1 MQQFKDKVA
10 VITGA
15 AGALGMALA
24 ARFSGEGMRLA
35 LADVDAAALAAAE
48 KQLKAAGAQVVS
60 LPVDVSQLA
69 DIKALAELALATWG
83 GVHVVCNN
91 AGVAPLGPVWE
102 STSADWDW
110 VLGVNL
116 RGVINGVQVFT
127 PLLLAQNEG
136 HIVNTASVAG
146 LVSPPGM
153 GAYAVSKHAVVA
165 LSECLY
171 HDLLQTKTAVRCSV
185 LCPAYFPSGIAD
197 SERNRPV
204 RLQDGDK
211 KDSGKSL
218 ARQAQEAGLRRA
230 VQSGKM
236 SADDIARA
244 TLQAVIEE
252 RFWILTHPKIL
263 GAVRMRMEDV
273 LAGRNPTDPLGVKG

>member
-24 ARFSGEGMRLA
+24 ARFATAGMRLV
-35 LADVDAAALAAAE
+35 LADVDAAALSDTE
-48 KQLKAAGAQVVS
+48 KKLQAAGAQVVS
-60 LPVDVSQLA
+60 LPVDVSRLS
-69 DIKALAELALATWG
+69 DVKALAEMALAEWG
-83 GVHVVCNN
+83 AVHIVCNN

-102 STSADWDW
+102 ATSTDWDW

-116 RGVINGVQVFT
+116 RGVIHGVQVFA
-127 PLLLAQNEG
+127 PLLLAQDEG

-146 LVSPPGM
+146 LISPPGM

-171 HDLLQTKTAVRCSV
+171 HDLQQRKSAVRCSV

-197 SERNRPV
+197 SERNRPAH
-204 RLQDGDK
+204 LQQDQ
-211 KDSGKSL
+211 GKSIS
-218 ARQAQEAGLRRA
+218 REAQEAALRRA

-236 SADDIARA
+236 SAEDIAGVTLRA
-244 TLQAVIEE
+244 VVEE

-263 GAVRMRMEDV
+263 GAVRARMEDV
-273 LAGRNPTDPLGVKG
+273 LVGRNPTDPLGVKG

>member
-24 ARFSGEGMRLA
+24 TRFAGEGMRLA

-69 DIKALAELALATWG
+69 DVKALAELALATWG

-116 RGVINGVQVFT
+116 GGVINGVQVFT

-165 LSECLY
+165 LTECLY
-171 HDLLQTKTAVRCSV
+171 HDLLQTRTAVHCSV

-197 SERNRPV
+197 SERTRPA
-204 RLQDGDK
+204 RLQQDGA
-211 KDSGKSL
+211 KSL

-230 VQSGKM
+230 VQSGKL
-236 SADDIARA
+236 SAEDIAGA

>member
-24 ARFSGEGMRLA
+24 ARFAAEGMRLA

-48 KQLKAAGAQVVS
+48 KKLKSAGAQVVS
-60 LPVDVSQLA
+60 LPVDVAQLA
-69 DIKALAELALATWG
+69 DLKALAELTLSTWG
-83 GVHVVCNN
+83 AVHVLCNN

-102 STSADWDW
+102 ATAADWDW

-116 RGVINGVQVFT
+116 KGVIHGVQVFT
-127 PLLLAQNEG
+127 PLLLSQNEG

-146 LVSPPGM
+146 LISPPGM

-171 HDLLQTKTAVRCSV
+171 HDLLQRKSAVRCSV
-185 LCPAYFPSGIAD
+185 LCPAYFSSGIAD
-197 SERNRPV
+197 SERNRPAH
-204 RLQDGDK
+204 LQQ
-211 KDSGKSL
+211 DSGKSL
-218 ARQAQEAGLRRA
+218 QRQAQEAGLRRA
-230 VQSGKM
+230 VESGKL
-236 SADDIARA
+236 SAADIAHAVLRA
-244 TLQAVIEE
+244 VMEE

-263 GAVRMRMEDV
+263 GAVRARMED
-273 LAGRNPTDPLGVKG
+273 LIEGRNPTDPLGIRS

>member
-24 ARFSGEGMRLA
+24 ARFAGEGMRLA
-35 LADVDAAALAAAE
+35 LADVDPEALAKTE

-60 LPVDVSQLA
+60 LPVDVSQLS
-69 DIKALAELALATWG
+69 DIKALAELTLSSWG
-83 GVHVVCNN
+83 AVHIVCNN

-102 STSADWDW
+102 STITDWDW

-116 RGVINGVQVFT
+116 RGVIHGVQVFT

-197 SERNRPV
+197 SERNRPA
-204 RLQDGDK
+204 RLHDDG
-211 KDSGKSL
+211 GKSP

-236 SADDIARA
+236 SADDIAGA

-263 GAVRMRMEDV
+263 GAVRARMEDV

>member
-24 ARFSGEGMRLA
+24 ARFAGEGMRLA
-35 LADVDAAALAAAE
+35 LADVDPAALAKTE

-69 DIKALAELALATWG
+69 DVKALAELALATWG
-83 GVHVVCNN
+83 GVHVMCNN

-102 STSADWDW
+102 ATSADWDW

-116 RGVINGVQVFT
+116 KGVINGVQVFT
-127 PLLLAQNEG
+127 PLLLTQNEG

-273 LAGRNPTDPLGVKG
+273 LAGRNPADPLGVKS

>member
-24 ARFSGEGMRLA
+24 ARFAGEGMRLA
-35 LADVDAAALAAAE
+35 LADVDPAALAKTE

-69 DIKALAELALATWG
+69 DVKALAELALATWG
-83 GVHVVCNN
+83 GVHVMCNN

-102 STSADWDW
+102 ATSADWDW

-116 RGVINGVQVFT
+116 KGVINGVQVFT
-127 PLLLAQNEG
+127 PLLLTQNEG

>member
-1 MQQFKDKVA
+1 MQHLRDKVA

-24 ARFSGEGMRLA
+24 ARFAGEGMRLA

-48 KQLKAAGAQVVS
+48 KQLKTAGAQVVS

-69 DIKALAELALATWG
+69 EVKALAKLTLAAWG
-83 GVHVVCNN
+83 AAHIVCNN

-102 STSADWDW
+102 ATSADWDW

>member
-15 AGALGMALA
+15 AGALGMELA
-24 ARFSGEGMRLA
+24 ARFAGEGMRLA
-35 LADVDAAALAAAE
+35 LADVDAAALAKTE

-171 HDLLQTKTAVRCSV
+171 HDLLQAKTAVRCSV

-197 SERNRPV
+197 SERNRPA
-204 RLQDGDK
+204 RLHYDG
-211 KDSGKSL
+211 GKSP
-218 ARQAQEAGLRRA
+218 ARQAQEAGLHRA
-230 VQSGKM
+230 VQSGKL
-236 SADDIARA
+236 SADDIAGA

>member
-24 ARFSGEGMRLA
+24 TRFAGEGMRLA

-48 KQLKAAGAQVVS
+48 KQLKSAGAQVVS

-83 GVHVVCNN
+83 AVHIVCNN

-165 LSECLY
+165 LTECLY
-171 HDLLQTKTAVRCSV
+171 HDLLQTRTAVRCSV

-197 SERNRPV
+197 SERNRPTH
-204 RLQDGDK
+204 LQDDG
-211 KDSGKSL
+211 GKSP
-218 ARQAQEAGLRRA
+218 ARQAQEAGLHRA
-230 VQSGKM
+230 VQSGKL
-236 SADDIARA
+236 SADDIAGA

-273 LAGRNPTDPLGVKG
+273 LAGRNPADPLGVKS